1 MEIDIQKIKDDVAV
15 KSGYR
20 DFDHVVY
27 TSERQS
33 DSKCVHEVVDKI
45 IFEVHKQTAE
55 AQRVLCS
62 NEYKKEKDGFW
73 LGINDNISNCE
84 SPKIK

>member
-1 MEIDIQKIKDDVAV
+1 MATTKPNTMTIQEAKDIIAKKHGYESWKGIGLIK
-15 KSGYR
+15 
-20 DFDHVVY
+20 
-27 TSERQS
+27 QS
-33 DSKCVHEVVDKI
+33 QYVDEV

-62 NEYKKEKDGFW
+62 NEYKKQKDGFW
-73 LGINDNISNCE
+73 LGINDNILNCE